1 MNDWIVDNIKEE
13 IELEIAAVKSLNDMA
28 TKLKDTYKDI
38 WETDDKFEVKYHEYW
53 RTVELMTK
61 NEIDRLNEILE
72 QINEMKNEE
81 VKVLE
86 ESYRDYED
94 KRSKAVGIL

>member
-13 IELEIAAVKSLNDMA
+13 IELEIASIKSLNDMA

-81 VKVLE
+81 VKTLE
-86 ESYRDYED
+86 ESYRDYEE